1 MLDSEDQR
9 HRVVGLDPRL
19 RPVLV
24 PALLRLPESGSRE
37 LPRTPTRAEW
47 HTQTDHI
54 VERSSW
60 ESPEAGIAP
69 QSYCRREWQRDIFVL
84 TAYPKRRN
92 TRPLVDNSRQP
103 AAGTLESTS
112 GQPSRRSNGIQRLRL
127 CGASGRRRSVSFG
140 LKCAVVVA
148 THPQKTIV
156 LLFPSPAMISAPDV
170 NIAGV
175 RVDDPVDSSDA
186 HRYEF

>member
-60 ESPEAGIAP
+60 GSPEAGIAP

-127 CGASGRRRSVSFG
+127 CGASGRRRSVSIRIEVRSCG
-140 LKCAVVVA
+140 GDTSAKDDCAPVS
-148 THPQKTIV
+148 
-156 LLFPSPAMISAPDV
+156 SPAMISAPDV